1 MPSWG
6 RHYRWINVHQPLLKD
21 IAMRYKKTEL
31 GQTVLQNRA
40 FALTPRQRSAF
51 IMFNGHRSV
60 EEVIQ
65 ATAGLGVTADD
76 INVLVRIG
84 LLAPI
89 TEPAAPAAPSF
100 ALPATATTT
109 ASAAVPMPGQT
120 FVADSVPSQPDQAH
134 YSKAYPIATR
144 LTAGL
149 GLRGFRLNLAVEAAG
164 NLHKLQQLAPKIK
177 DAVGPEKFRALEQA
191 LYE

>member
-1 MPSWG
+1 
-6 RHYRWINVHQPLLKD
+6 
-21 IAMRYKKTEL
+21 MRYKKTEL
-31 GQTVLQNRA
+31 GQTALQNRS

-51 IMFNGHRSV
+51 ILFNGNRSV
-60 EEVIQ
+60 EEVVQ

-84 LLAPI
+84 LLAPF
-89 TEPAAPAAPSF
+89 TEPTAPAAPSS
-100 ALPATATTT
+100 ALPATAAATV
-109 ASAAVPMPGQT
+109 AVPMPGQT
-120 FVADSVPSQPDQAH
+120 SVADNLPSPPDQAH
-134 YSKAYPIATR
+134 YVKAYPIATR

-164 NLHKLQQLAPKIK
+164 NLHKLQELAPKIK
-177 DAVGPEKFRALEQA
+177 AAVGLEKFRALEQA

>member
-6 RHYRWINVHQPLLKD
+6 RHYRWINVHQLLLKD
-21 IAMRYKKTEL
+21 SAMRYKKTEL
-31 GQTVLQNRA
+31 GQTALQNRA

-60 EEVIQ
+60 EEVVQ

-100 ALPATATTT
+100 ALLATVT
-109 ASAAVPMPGQT
+109 AAVPMSSQT
-120 FVADSVPSQPDQAH
+120 FVADTVPSQPDQAH